1 MEAKLSELPYAYD
14 ALEPFI
20 DEETMKIH
28 HDKHHQA
35 YFDKFIAAIKGTEWE
50 GKDVKEILA
59 NLEMIPHEIK
69 TAVINNGGGYFHHSF
84 FWQILKKGVSFRGE
98 VSEAIKEK
106 WGSFDNFKEEFSKSA
121 LTLFGAGWVW
131 LVVNE
136 NKELEII
143 QTSNQD
149 CPLSINK
156 NPLLAIDVWEHAY
169 YIKYQNKR
177 AEYIENFF
185 KVINWEK
192 VNKLYIAAR
201 EVKK

>member
-98 VSEAIKEK
+98 VSEAI
-106 WGSFDNFKEEFSKSA
+106 
-121 LTLFGAGWVW
+121 
-131 LVVNE
+131 
-136 NKELEII
+136 
-143 QTSNQD
+143 
-149 CPLSINK
+149 
-156 NPLLAIDVWEHAY
+156 
-169 YIKYQNKR
+169 
-177 AEYIENFF
+177 
-185 KVINWEK
+185 
-192 VNKLYIAAR
+192 
-201 EVKK
+201 